1 MVIVEQNAMLALS
14 FVDRAYVLERG
25 RVTIEGRPAELID
38 DPRIQASYL
47 GLRADATHL
56 NVAQS

>member
-1 MVIVEQNAMLALS
+1 
-14 FVDRAYVLERG
+14 
-25 RVTIEGRPAELID
+25 VTIEGRPAELID